1 MGRPKVRTEAL
12 RGELLS
18 VATGLLSSGGSAALT
33 TRAVAAGAGSS
44 LAAVNELFGGKAGLV
59 RAIFA
64 EGFTRLAE
72 DLSALRPG
80 DGPEA
85 DVMAVAL
92 VFRSFAQRHANLYEV
107 MFSRP
112 FMEFRPGEEDL
123 RAAMAARRIIVDRVA
138 ALPGVT
144 RPKDAALGLFAVIQ
158 GLVSLET
165 AGLLGSTPESVDRRF
180 RFTIIATLRGMAATG
195 PSGEEA

>member
-80 DGPEA
+80 DDPEA
-85 DVMAVAL
+85 DVLAL
-92 VFRSFAQRHANLYEV
+92 AFAFRAFAHRHPNLYEV

-112 FMEFRPGEEDL
+112 FAEFRPDEEDL
-123 RAAMAARRIIVDRVA
+123 RAAIETRRIVVDRVA

-144 RPKDAALGLFAVIQ
+144 HPKDAALGLFAVIQ
-158 GLVSLET
+158 GLVGLET
-165 AGLLGSTPESVDRRF
+165 AGLLGSTPESVTRRYHL
-180 RFTIIATLRGMAATG
+180 TVSATVRGLTT
-195 PSGEEA
+195 PPT